1 MSNDYLMILANSADY
16 CRIGAPTMKYLC
28 LLYGN
33 QKKVSSLSKEQ
44 FATLVEKCQVYD
56 AELQRTGAVRSVE
69 SLDWDVTTVRPQNGK
84 PTVVDGPFVE
94 TRDVVGSFMVIEARD
109 LNDAIRIASLHP
121 AANMGEDLGWG
132 IEIRPIAE
140 GCHQ

>member
-1 MSNDYLMILANSADY
+1 
-16 CRIGAPTMKYLC
+16 MKYLC

-33 QKKVSSLSKEQ
+33 QEKVSALSKEE
-44 FATLVEKCQVYD
+44 FASLVESCKAYD
-56 AELQRTGAVRSVE
+56 AELQRTGAVRTVE
-69 SLDWDVTTVRPQNGK
+69 SLEWDVTTVRARGGK

-109 LNDAIRIASLHP
+109 LNEAIRIASLHP
-121 AANMGEDLGWG
+121 AANLGEDLGWG

>member
-1 MSNDYLMILANSADY
+1 
-16 CRIGAPTMKYLC
+16 MKYLC

-33 QKKVSSLSKEQ
+33 QQKVSQLPKEE
-44 FATLVEKCQVYD
+44 FAALVEKCKEHD
-56 AELQRTGAVRSVE
+56 AELHRTGAVRSVE
-69 SLDWDVTTVRPQNGK
+69 SLEWDVTTVRPKDGK

-121 AANMGEDLGWG
+121 AANMGESLGWG
-132 IEIRPIAE
+132 IEIRPLAE

>member
-1 MSNDYLMILANSADY
+1 
-16 CRIGAPTMKYLC
+16 MKYLC

-33 QKKVSSLSKEQ
+33 QEKSARLSKEQ
-44 FATLVEKCQVYD
+44 FGVLVERCKVHD
-56 AELQRTGAVRSVE
+56 EELQRTGAVKSVE
-69 SLDWDVTTVRPQNGK
+69 SLEWDVTTVRAVEGK
-84 PTVVDGPFVE
+84 PTVIDGPFVE

-132 IEIRPIAE
+132 IEIRPIAD

>member
-1 MSNDYLMILANSADY
+1 
-16 CRIGAPTMKYLC
+16 MKYLC

-33 QKKVSSLSKEQ
+33 QEKNAQLSKEE
-44 FATLVEKCQVYD
+44 FAALIERCKAHDQ
-56 AELQRTGAVRSVE
+56 ELQRTGAVVSVE
-69 SLDWDVTTVRPQNGK
+69 SLDWDVTTVQPREGK
-84 PTVVDGPFVE
+84 PTVTDGPFVE

-121 AANMGEDLGWG
+121 AANLGEDLGWG
-132 IEIRPIAE
+132 IEIRPIGD

>member
-1 MSNDYLMILANSADY
+1 
-16 CRIGAPTMKYLC
+16 MKYLC

-33 QKKVSSLSKEQ
+33 QEKSAKLTKDQ
-44 FATLVEKCQVYD
+44 YAALVAQCQVHD
-56 AELQRTGAVRSVE
+56 AALRQTGAVVSVE
-69 SLDWDVTTVRPQNGK
+69 SLEWDVTTVRARGGQ

-132 IEIRPIAE
+132 IEIRPIAD

>member
-1 MSNDYLMILANSADY
+1 
-16 CRIGAPTMKYLC
+16 MKYLC

-33 QKKVSSLSKEQ
+33 QQKISQLSKEE
-44 FATLVEKCQVYD
+44 FASLVEKCRPHD
-56 AELQRTGAVRSVE
+56 AELQRTGAVLTVE
-69 SLDWDVTTVRPQNGK
+69 SLEWDVTTVRPRDGK

-109 LNDAIRIASLHP
+109 LNEAIRIASLHP
-121 AANMGEDLGWG
+121 AANMGEGLGWG
-132 IEIRPIAE
+132 IEIRPLAE

>member
-1 MSNDYLMILANSADY
+1 
-16 CRIGAPTMKYLC
+16 MKYLC

-33 QKKVSSLSKEQ
+33 QEQMSKLSKDE
-44 FATLVEKCQVYD
+44 FASLVEQCKPHD
-56 AELQRTGAVRSVE
+56 EALRRTGAVRSVE
-69 SLDWDVTTVRPQNGK
+69 SLDWDVTTVRARDGK

-94 TRDVVGSFMVIEARD
+94 TRDVVGSFLVIEARD

-121 AANMGEDLGWG
+121 AANMGEKLGWG
-132 IEIRPIAE
+132 IEIRPIAD

>member
-1 MSNDYLMILANSADY
+1 
-16 CRIGAPTMKYLC
+16 MKYLC

-44 FATLVEKCQVYD
+44 FTSLVEKCQVHD

-69 SLDWDVTTVRPQNGK
+69 SLDWDVTTVRPCNGK

-94 TRDVVGSFMVIEARD
+94 TRDVVGSFLVIEARD

>member
-1 MSNDYLMILANSADY
+1 
-16 CRIGAPTMKYLC
+16 MKYLC

-33 QKKVSSLSKEQ
+33 QQKVTQLPKEE
-44 FATLVEKCQVYD
+44 FAAIVEKCKEHD
-56 AELQRTGAVRSVE
+56 AELQRTGAVLSVE
-69 SLDWDVTTVRPQNGK
+69 SLEWDVTTVCPKDGK
-84 PTVVDGPFVE
+84 PTVIDGPFVE

-121 AANMGEDLGWG
+121 AANMGESLGWG
-132 IEIRPIAE
+132 IEIRPLAS

>member
-1 MSNDYLMILANSADY
+1 
-16 CRIGAPTMKYLC
+16 MKYLC

-33 QKKVSSLSKEQ
+33 QEKSAGLSKEQ
-44 FATLVEKCQVYD
+44 YGALVERCKVHD
-56 AELQRTGAVRSVE
+56 AELQRTGAVKSVE
-69 SLDWDVTTVRPQNGK
+69 SLEWDVTTVRARDGK
-84 PTVVDGPFVE
+84 PTVTDGPFVE

-132 IEIRPIAE
+132 IEIRPIAD

>member
-1 MSNDYLMILANSADY
+1 
-16 CRIGAPTMKYLC
+16 MKYLC

-33 QKKVSSLSKEQ
+33 QQKVSALSPEEFERLKERCAAYDSELR
-44 FATLVEKCQVYD
+44 ATS
-56 AELQRTGAVRSVE
+56 AVRTVE
-69 SLDWDVTTVRPQNGK
+69 SLEWDVTTVCPKNGK
-84 PTVVDGPFVE
+84 PTVIDGPFVE

-109 LNDAIRIASLHP
+109 LNEAIRIASLHP
-121 AANMGEDLGWG
+121 AANLGETLGWG

>member
-1 MSNDYLMILANSADY
+1 
-16 CRIGAPTMKYLC
+16 MKYLC

-33 QKKVSSLSKEQ
+33 QQKMSKLSKEE
-44 FATLVEKCQVYD
+44 FSSLVARCTVHDE
-56 AELQRTGAVRSVE
+56 ELNRTGAVCSVE
-69 SLDWDVTTVRPQNGK
+69 SLTWDVTTVRARGGK

-132 IEIRPIAE
+132 IEIRPIAD

>member
-1 MSNDYLMILANSADY
+1 
-16 CRIGAPTMKYLC
+16 MKYLC

-33 QKKVSSLSKEQ
+33 QQKMSKLSKADFE
-44 FATLVEKCQVYD
+44 ALKERCNVHDE
-56 AELQRTGAVRSVE
+56 ELRRTGAVRSVE
-69 SLDWDVTTVRPQNGK
+69 PLEWDVTTVRPRGGK

-94 TRDVVGSFMVIEARD
+94 TRDVVGSYMIIEARD

-132 IEIRPIAE
+132 IEIRPIADV
-140 GCHQ
+140 CHP

>member
-1 MSNDYLMILANSADY
+1 
-16 CRIGAPTMKYLC
+16 MKYLC

-33 QKKVSSLSKEQ
+33 QQKVSSLPREEYL
-44 FATLVEKCQVYD
+44 ALVERCKVYD
-56 AELQRTGAVRSVE
+56 AELQKTGAVTSVH
-69 SLDWDVTTVRPQNGK
+69 SLEWDVTTVRAREGK
-84 PTVVDGPFVE
+84 PTVTDGPFVE
-94 TRDVVGSFMVIEARD
+94 TRDIVGSFMVIEARD

-132 IEIRPIAE
+132 IEIRPFAD

>member
-1 MSNDYLMILANSADY
+1 
-16 CRIGAPTMKYLC
+16 MKYLC

-33 QKKVSSLSKEQ
+33 QKRVESLSKDE
-44 FATLVEKCQVYD
+44 FNALVEKCKVYD

-69 SLDWDVTTVRPQNGK
+69 SLDWDVTTVRPRNGK

-121 AANMGEDLGWG
+121 AANLGEDLGWG
-132 IEIRPIAE
+132 IEIRPIAD